1 MVSLLEFTCS
11 AGRKFPVE
19 VRRRK
24 GTRHLRLRLNVHNC
38 IVVSMPWH
46 GSDRSCLKFIDQNRQ
61 WLERQINA
69 APEVISV
76 REWLQQSPWL
86 TAAGRSFAVTI
97 KEAFHT
103 RRAYYRIEAEEAG
116 IGLHL
121 PVQSEGDALSAL
133 VRKFARE
140 SLAGRVAEQAE
151 RFGLNLSKVSV
162 RDQSSRWGSC
172 SSRKTISIN
181 WRLVLIPPRLQ
192 DYVICHELAH
202 LTEMNH
208 SRRFWN
214 LLESYD
220 PDRREHELELDAR
233 TPQIMRVRAVGV
245 DG

>member
-24 GTRHLRLRLNVHNC
+24 GTRHLRLRLNVRNH

-69 APEVISV
+69 APRIISV
-76 REWLQQSPWL
+76 REWLHHSPWL
-86 TAAGRSFAVTI
+86 TAAGWTFAVTI
-97 KEAFHT
+97 NEMSNTH
-103 RRAYYRIEAEEAG
+103 RSHYRIVPEAAC

-121 PVQSEGDALSAL
+121 PVGSDDAAL
-133 VRKFARE
+133 YALLRKFARE
-140 SLAGRVAEQAE
+140 SLAGYTAAEAK
-151 RFGLNLSKVSV
+151 RLGLNCSKVSV

-172 SSRKTISIN
+172 SSKQTISLN
-181 WRLVLIPPRLQ
+181 WRLVLLPPRLQ
-192 DYVICHELAH
+192 NYVILHELAH
-202 LTEMNH
+202 LREMNH

-214 LLESYD
+214 LLERYD
-220 PDRREHELELDAR
+220 PDRRAHEQELDTLTAE
-233 TPQIMRVRAVGV
+233 IMRVRL
-245 DG
+245 